1 MFQKFAT
8 KFIGPKNQLVYENRN
23 LNGQKTHNKGILEK
37 NIVLLGETDL
47 TLESVLQKRKLNEH
61 NYLNILIDISWW
73 LMELHGENK
82 GWKVFYAAIEPSKI
96 GLVEINGNYHAYII
110 WPYRFKGF

>member
-23 LNGQKTHNKGILEK
+23 LNCQKTHNKGILEK

-96 GLVEINGNYHAYII
+96 GLVEINGNYHAYIMN
-110 WPYRFKGF
+110 YKMAQG

>member
-1 MFQKFAT
+1 M
-8 KFIGPKNQLVYENRN
+8 
-23 LNGQKTHNKGILEK
+23 
-37 NIVLLGETDL
+37 LLGETDL

-96 GLVEINGNYHAYII
+96 GLVEINGNYHAYIMNYKMAQGKFFTENNPCDVSLRYCSI
-110 WPYRFKGF
+110 NTGYYK